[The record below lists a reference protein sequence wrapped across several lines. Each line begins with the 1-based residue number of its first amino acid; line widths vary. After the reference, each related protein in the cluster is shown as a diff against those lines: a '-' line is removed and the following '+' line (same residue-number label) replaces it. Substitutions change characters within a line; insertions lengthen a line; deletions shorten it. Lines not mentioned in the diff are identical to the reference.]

1 MIYKS
6 KEKSLS
12 RTCVRFLM
20 KRKSG
25 MFRQKALDLDAPPAP
40 PRYIFLKIGRSIEET
55 LFDSEEEDD
64 SEEENDSD
72 DGEEMLE
79 TDIDVKEGEDAA
91 TVDKSDENMGNFGDK

>member
-1 MIYKS
+1 
-6 KEKSLS
+6 
-12 RTCVRFLM
+12 M

-40 PRYIFLKIGRSIEET
+40 PRYIFLKRGRGIEET

-91 TVDKSDENMGNFGDK
+91 TDDKSDENMENFGDK